1 MDAVGES
8 ASLVAPDAPNAPG
21 AGSRRDR
28 SGRDRLVAAA
38 IATAAIAPLVVAS
51 ILEPSAD
58 GLGTHRQLGL
68 PACSWVAGLGLPCPS
83 CGMTTA
89 FSFAARGDLGAAFAT
104 QPAGAVLA
112 MLAAIVAVVAAWTAA
127 TGSRIWELLW
137 SAMDRRAWWCLIGVV
152 ALAWVYKIASF
163 RLAES
168 AAAGIGS

>member
-1 MDAVGES
+1 MHAAGES
-8 ASLVAPDAPNAPG
+8 ALPAAPG
-21 AGSRRDR
+21 SRFTGLAGQ
-28 SGRDRLVAAA
+28 RLAAAGIAA
-38 IATAAIAPLVVAS
+38 IAVAPLVVAS
-51 ILEPSAD
+51 LLEPSAD

-68 PACSWVAGLGLPCPS
+68 PACSWIAGLGLPCPS

-89 FSFAARGDLGAAFAT
+89 FSFAARGDLGNAFAT

-112 MLAAIVAVVAAWTAA
+112 VLAAMVAVVAAWTAA
-127 TGSRIWELLW
+127 TGSQVWRLLW
-137 SAMDRRAWWCLIGVV
+137 SAMDARAWWALVGVA